1 MPAIAS
7 FRHAGHRVLSL
18 LGVLGLATA
27 LIGGCPTSPS
37 TPSGGSDSTG
47 GTPPTSS
54 SPSGGDSSPTTTGGV
69 TLDASHGCTTPA
81 QVESLRR
88 QVLDLVNFE
97 RTSRG
102 LDPLSRS
109 ATLEAQAN
117 QYACEMI
124 VYDFFAHENPVTGT
138 TLVDRAEEF
147 GYVFQMIGE
156 NLAAGQRTPQQA
168 MSDWMD
174 SPGHRANILEENF
187 TEIGIG
193 IRTGGSFGWYW
204 VQEFGLPR

>member
-1 MPAIAS
+1 MPDRTL
-7 FRHAGHRVLSL
+7 FRQPGHRILPT
-18 LGVLGLATA
+18 LGVFALAAT
-27 LIGGCPTSPS
+27 LIGGCPAAPS
-37 TPSGGSDSTG
+37 TPSGGSTPTG
-47 GTPPTSS
+47 GTPPTTSTS
-54 SPSGGDSSPTTTGGV
+54 GDSAPTTTGGV
-69 TLDASHGCTTPA
+69 TLDAGDGCTTPA
-81 QVESLRR
+81 QVESLRL

-102 LDPLSRS
+102 LDPLTRD

-138 TLVDRAEEF
+138 SLVDRAQEF
-147 GYVFQMIGE
+147 GYEFQMIGE

-168 MSDWMD
+168 MADWMD

-204 VQEFGLPR
+204 VQEFGRPR